1 METDNDSG
9 ILIFVAIVA
18 LLAVLGG
25 VWLAFTYDADAT
37 PAQIEAVAE

>member
-1 METDNDSG
+1 MENDNDTG

-25 VWLAFTYDADAT
+25 VWLAFTDVAEVA
-37 PAQIEAVAE
+37 PAQVEAVAE